1 MRNCGNTFQR
11 FMDQVT
17 RGLNFCFAYVDDVLV
32 ASSSFEEHKT
42 HMHELMR
49 RFAHYGVVLNKDK
62 CVFGVSE
69 ITFLGHLVTQE
80 GIKPLPQ
87 KVEAIEN
94 FLPPTNL
101 KQLRRFLGM
110 VNYYRRFIPNCA
122 DTLRPLNA
130 LLSPGKPNKK
140 TIDWTTETQKAFAT
154 IKSQLSASTLPTLY
168 RVKNITV

>member
-1 MRNCGNTFQR
+1 M
-11 FMDQVT
+11 
-17 RGLNFCFAYVDDVLV
+17 GLIFVFAYVDDVLV
-32 ASSSFEEHKT
+32 ASSSFEEHKSP
-42 HMHELMR
+42 MHELMR
-49 RFAHYGVVLNKDK
+49 RLEHHGVVLNKDK

-69 ITFLGHLVTQE
+69 ITFLSHLVTQE

-110 VNYYRRFIPNCA
+110 VNYYGCFIPNCA
-122 DTLRPLNA
+122 DILRQLNA

-140 TIDWTTETQKAFAT
+140 PIDWKAETQKAFAT
-154 IKSQLSASTLPTLY
+154 I
-168 RVKNITV
+168 